1 MPPRHVPFG
10 THLSPI
16 PRPLDLRPGLRTVEE
31 DAPTD
36 LTLVAEG
43 DISSP
48 NCTLLPPSPPAVP
61 SFEGSLPEANFTPP
75 PPCSKPKDGEGKPT
89 SDGETN
95 TTTNAKSPVDKVDGA
110 HTTQEVMDVEG
121 VHLEEGTV
129 ETSQGEDSE
138 LSLSFQGYVAELRQC
153 QSKMRSAQ
161 MPHNVRNP
169 PEGQDCKTE
178 LYKATIV

>member
-1 MPPRHVPFG
+1 MLPDFLRLTPPTSCSVSSNLACSTPDSLKQSRENGVPMRPPLSSSFRSESLDSSLSTSANGHSRRCLMPPRHVPFG

-89 SDGETN
+89 SG
-95 TTTNAKSPVDKVDGA
+95 TTTV
-110 HTTQEVMDVEG
+110 
-121 VHLEEGTV
+121 
-129 ETSQGEDSE
+129 
-138 LSLSFQGYVAELRQC
+138 
-153 QSKMRSAQ
+153 
-161 MPHNVRNP
+161 
-169 PEGQDCKTE
+169 
-178 LYKATIV
+178 